1 MANELDKT
9 IEELEAEVLEELE
22 EAEHG
27 TQPKAKA
34 TATDPM
40 QKAKKNPEDANVE
53 TIPGSTPDKVAPH
66 GGAAGSKSVSQDKT
80 IPKKGKADK
89 MDTAK
94 DAGQNRP
101 LASSYDPMEGFS
113 DDEIRE
119 LCHSKDH
126 DCATM
131 VEHPQWGKGKP
142 ILRSHAIP
150 DDNGYVEWYDVQFKH
165 GIEEK
170 VMADEMRIIF
180 SEGHHPEADDDEEKK
195 ENYKDPE
202 KMNKEQ
208 LAAAIDIEL
217 KKVKKGKKDDMVGV
231 LKSMMS
237 YGEDGHAGKEDEDEM
252 AEKKEAVERRLK
264 SIDVSEHVN
273 ALVDGEGDLSE
284 DFKKKAATVFEA
296 AVKSKVRSEVE
307 RMEEDY
313 RNELEENMNA
323 TKDELTEK
331 VDTYLNYVVEEWMK
345 ENELAIER
353 GLKGEIAEDF
363 ISGLKQLFEDHYVDV
378 PDEKYD
384 VLEAQSEKISELE
397 GKINEM
403 MEKSIELKNTNATL
417 VKEQVMSEVS
427 YDLAE
432 TEFEKFKG
440 LVEDVDYS
448 DEESYREKLE
458 TLKESYFPSVKPN
471 YDAVS
476 STIDDVETG
485 NAQSTV
491 DTTDSMAAYM
501 TAIGRSVKK

>member
-1 MANELDKT
+1 MEL
-9 IEELEAEVLEELE
+9 
-22 EAEHG
+22 
-27 TQPKAKA
+27 
-34 TATDPM
+34 
-40 QKAKKNPEDANVE
+40 
-53 TIPGSTPDKVAPH
+53 
-66 GGAAGSKSVSQDKT
+66 
-80 IPKKGKADK
+80 
-89 MDTAK
+89 
-94 DAGQNRP
+94 
-101 LASSYDPMEGFS
+101 
-113 DDEIRE
+113 
-119 LCHSKDH
+119 
-126 DCATM
+126 
-131 VEHPQWGKGKP
+131 
-142 ILRSHAIP
+142 
-150 DDNGYVEWYDVQFKH
+150 
-165 GIEEK
+165 
-170 VMADEMRIIF
+170 
-180 SEGHHPEADDDEEKK
+180 
-195 ENYKDPE
+195 
-202 KMNKEQ
+202 
-208 LAAAIDIEL
+208 
-217 KKVKKGKKDDMVGV
+217 
-231 LKSMMS
+231 
-237 YGEDGHAGKEDEDEM
+237 
-252 AEKKEAVERRLK
+252 RLK
-264 SIDVSEHVN
+264 SIDVSEHVD
-273 ALVDGEGDLSE
+273 ALVEGEGDLSE
-284 DFKKKAATVFEA
+284 EFKKKAATVFEA

-476 STIDDVETG
+476 ETIDDVETG

-501 TAIGRSVKK
+501 SAIGRSVKK